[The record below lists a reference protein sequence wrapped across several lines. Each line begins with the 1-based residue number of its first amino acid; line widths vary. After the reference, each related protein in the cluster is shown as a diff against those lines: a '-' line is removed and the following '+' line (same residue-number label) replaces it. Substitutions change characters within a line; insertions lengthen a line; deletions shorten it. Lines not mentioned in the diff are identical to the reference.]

1 MTRAPTRLRGLAA
14 LVLASCLAAISH
26 EASAQPPPAPAP
38 AAPESAP
45 ARVLSVRVGLS
56 SAASTWFSEA
66 RLRRLL
72 EIELLGT
79 ALVSGPLP
87 GPLSDPIGWAWIDM
101 PSQSSVS
108 IEVRIN
114 SQTPLRRV
122 ISIDGMG
129 SDASARMVAIAGA
142 ELVRSLSR
150 PARARKPAP
159 SRPPCCEQAEA
170 LARAM
175 PTWVWSG
182 AVGSVWL
189 PTPGWLLTGPT
200 ASAGLRYHG
209 NELRL
214 AAAWKGGVPDSG
226 PVSWT
231 ELGLGVDH
239 RFSLHPRWRWS
250 LGGVAAASLL
260 RLAGERALSD
270 DVNHRT
276 TWSARAALRL
286 AVETRLSESTWI
298 GLGFEP
304 GAIDPGLRLQNS

>member
-1 MTRAPTRLRGLAA
+1 
-14 LVLASCLAAISH
+14 
-26 EASAQPPPAPAP
+26 
-38 AAPESAP
+38 
-45 ARVLSVRVGLS
+45 
-56 SAASTWFSEA
+56 
-66 RLRRLL
+66 
-72 EIELLGT
+72 
-79 ALVSGPLP
+79 
-87 GPLSDPIGWAWIDM
+87 
-101 PSQSSVS
+101 
-108 IEVRIN
+108 
-114 SQTPLRRV
+114 
-122 ISIDGMG
+122 
-129 SDASARMVAIAGA
+129 
-142 ELVRSLSR
+142 
-150 PARARKPAP
+150 
-159 SRPPCCEQAEA
+159 
-170 LARAM
+170 M

-304 GAIDPGLRLQNS
+304 GAILRDVRWQQAGGSDTAHGAFLGLDLSLSWERRPTPP